1 MVSPSLELDL
11 VMQDLLAAYPDRLP
25 SDLAD
30 IVSRWSLTPYHFAGL
45 LGGVGLSK
53 GSEFHF
59 LPTKDFKLD
68 RKAMR
73 SQLTP
78 LFERHGFLTT
88 RVAHEDKANQRFNRL
103 FGFEPTWADA
113 NFQYFMM
120 TKLPFGERTT
130 CPQSH

>member
-1 MVSPSLELDL
+1 MTEFDWVL
-11 VMQDLLAAYPDRLP
+11 QDLMQAYPDHLP
-25 SDLAD
+25 TDLSEVVAQ
-30 IVSRWSLTPYHFAGL
+30 WALTPYHCQSR
-45 LGGVGLSK
+45 LGGVGMSK

-59 LPTKDFKLD
+59 LPTPDFKLD

-73 SQLTP
+73 AQLAP

-88 RVAHEDKANQRFNRL
+88 RVAHGDTANQRFNRL

-113 NFQYFMM
+113 TFQYFMM

-130 CPQSH
+130 CLQSQ